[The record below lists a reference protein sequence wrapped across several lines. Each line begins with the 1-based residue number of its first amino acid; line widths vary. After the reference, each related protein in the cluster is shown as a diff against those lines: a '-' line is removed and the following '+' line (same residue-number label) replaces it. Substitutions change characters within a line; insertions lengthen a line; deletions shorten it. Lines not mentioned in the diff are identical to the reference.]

1 MAKITDRFGRPT
13 AGVMPGLVEAIVDK
27 NDEDPAGIGRVR
39 VRFPSLPDTP
49 GSYWAR
55 LVTPMAGKDRGW
67 VSIPEV
73 DDEVLVAFLHGDI
86 QHAIVVGA
94 LFNGKD
100 LPPYANKDGDN
111 NIRMFKSR
119 SGHTVTFDDTSGG
132 EKIEMV
138 TSGEAVKVVY
148 DAANKKL
155 SVTCSGDIEME
166 AKKGF
171 KVTCQDFDVSAK
183 AGVKLEAKG
192 DAKLSG
198 ASATIEG
205 KAKVG
210 LAAPAISLG

>member
-1 MAKITDRFGRPT
+1 MAKIIDRFGRPV
-13 AGVMPGLVEAIVDK
+13 AGVMPGMVEAIVDK

-39 VRFPSLPDTP
+39 VRFPSLPEAP

-55 LVTPMAGKDRGW
+55 LVTPMAGNDRGW

-100 LPPYANKDGDN
+100 LPPYANKDGKN

-119 SGHTVTFDDTSGG
+119 SGHTLTFDDTSGK
-132 EKIEMV
+132 EKIEMI
-138 TSGEAVKVVY
+138 TSGEEVKVVY

-155 SVTCSGDIEME
+155 SVTCTGDIEME
-166 AKKGF
+166 SKKGF
-171 KVTCQDFDVSAK
+171 KVTCKDFNVTATG
-183 AGVKLEAKG
+183 GVTLEAKAA
-192 DAKLSG
+192 AKLAG
-198 ASATIEG
+198 ATTTIEG
-205 KAKVG
+205 KTKVG